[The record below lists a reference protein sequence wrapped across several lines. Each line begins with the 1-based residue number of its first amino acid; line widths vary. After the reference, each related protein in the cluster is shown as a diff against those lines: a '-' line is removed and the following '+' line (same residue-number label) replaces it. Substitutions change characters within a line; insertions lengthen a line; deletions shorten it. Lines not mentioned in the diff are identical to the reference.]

1 MIPDSAGLGKECAG
15 SAATPAAGGGRGAA
29 APAATVPLPPLP
41 KIAAVINWYGITDV
55 PDVIDGP
62 NKQAAA
68 ARWFE
73 GMPPATALE
82 IAKKVS
88 PLTYVRTGL
97 PPIITIHGDADRT
110 VPYPE
115 AVRLHEAL
123 AKVNV
128 PNQLITIPGGGHGGF
143 TADQRLLIYPTI
155 KAFLAK
161 NAPALQ

>member
-1 MIPDSAGLGKECAG
+1 M
-15 SAATPAAGGGRGAA
+15 
-29 APAATVPLPPLP
+29 
-41 KIAAVINWYGITDV
+41 
-55 PDVIDGP
+55 
-62 NKQAAA
+62 
-68 ARWFE
+68 
-73 GMPPATALE
+73 E

-97 PPIITIHGDADRT
+97 PPILTVHGDADRT

-115 AVRLHEAL
+115 GVRLHEAL

-143 TADQRLLIYPTI
+143 TAEQRITIYTTI

-161 NAPALQ
+161 NGLGPQ